1 MTFYNNSLAS
11 TAKFICFDIE
21 FNTDQELFHRYTRSD
36 PRPTLE
42 ARWPMRR
49 LIAATVLA
57 LSVDDGI
64 VSVEDFRSFSG
75 PDEAS
80 VAKSLFSY
88 FVERPLH
95 RAVSWGGVATDS
107 NILRCAAMEHGLKLP
122 RQLRPGERERGT
134 HSHLDLAVSMKAGA
148 GAYVHMLELATRI
161 GAPCKFGPSAMAI
174 PKLVARGH
182 YRPIE
187 WTAESDVVTTAWILC
202 SHLASVGEVTSAD
215 AAHYGLLRYV
225 RMRRGQAPYSSYLG
239 NVMDRLRRRMDDS
252 LNRWLA
258 EAD

>member
-1 MTFYNNSLAS
+1 MHY
-11 TAKFICFDIE
+11 TAIPAAEQKFIVLDIE
-21 FNTDQELFHRYTRSD
+21 FLTDEALHQSYVRAD
-36 PRPTLE
+36 PMPSTK

-49 LIAATVLA
+49 LIAASVLS
-57 LSVDDGI
+57 LSICDGI
-64 VSVEDFRSFSG
+64 VEVEDFRSFSG

-80 VAKSLFSY
+80 VAKKLFGY
-88 FVERPLH
+88 FAERPQH
-95 RAVSWGGVATDS
+95 RCVTWGGLGTDI
-107 NILRCAAMEHGLKLP
+107 NILRCAAMSHGLKLP
-122 RQLRPGERERGT
+122 RQLRSGERDRTG
-134 HSHLDLAVSMKAGA
+134 HLHLDLAVSMKAGA
-148 GAYVHMLELATRI
+148 GAYVHMLELAMRI

-202 SHLASVGEVTSAD
+202 SHLAAIGEVTSAD
-215 AAHYGLLRYV
+215 AAHYGLLRHV
-225 RMRRGQAPYSSYLG
+225 RLRRGQAPYSSYLG